1 MANPKWT
8 RDTLAE
14 YVESGQ
20 VEVGIFTN
28 GTPTIIGRGQ
38 ITIGKYTLMG
48 PNVEILPFGDH
59 RWEWTATYPFNEIE
73 CFKWTMEARPHNLP
87 SSKRFNISI
96 GSDVWLGYKSTILH
110 GAEIGDGAVVGA
122 RAVVAGKVEPYS
134 VVVGNPAKEIHKRFD
149 QKTIDVLMKVKWWD
163 WPVKV
168 IVVNLDVLTSP
179 PDTEKLEYIWR
190 RLEGK
195 GKNQNQ

>member
-20 VEVGIFTN
+20 VEVGIFTY
-28 GTPTIIGRGQ
+28 GTPTI
-38 ITIGKYTLMG
+38 
-48 PNVEILPFGDH
+48 
-59 RWEWTATYPFNEIE
+59 
-73 CFKWTMEARPHNLP
+73 
-87 SSKRFNISI
+87 
-96 GSDVWLGYKSTILH
+96 ILH

-195 GKNQNQ
+195 DKNQNQ